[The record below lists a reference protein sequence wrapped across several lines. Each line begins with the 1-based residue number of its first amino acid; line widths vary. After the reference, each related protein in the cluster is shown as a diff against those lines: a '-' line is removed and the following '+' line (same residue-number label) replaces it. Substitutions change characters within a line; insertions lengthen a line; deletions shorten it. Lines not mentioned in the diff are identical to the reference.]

1 MSCRD
6 CASTSD
12 RLSSVC
18 TATVDRLYGAEVNDQ
33 ERHEAT
39 PDAQAG
45 YLRIGEL
52 AKRTGVSPELLRAWE
67 QRYGLLQPTRTAGGF
82 RLYSAADEARVRR
95 MQRIVSGG
103 LAAAQAA
110 RLVRSGGEPAPRAVA
125 TSVSTLEDA
134 AGSLAAS
141 LDRLDEPA
149 ANSALDRLFSAY
161 TIETVLQDVVIPY
174 LHRLGERWEAG
185 EVSVA
190 QEHFAS
196 NLIRGR
202 LLGLAQGW
210 GQGRGPGAILACV
223 PGEHH
228 ELGLLAFGVA
238 LRRRGWRITY
248 LGTDSPIGAVA
259 DIVRSLAPAVV
270 VLLSMNPD
278 NFLDHAREI
287 ADLAA
292 QVQFAIAGS
301 GATPEV
307 AQLTKTRVLDQD
319 PVSAAETIDR
329 DHPAR
334 DDDRRRS

>member
-1 MSCRD
+1 
-6 CASTSD
+6 
-12 RLSSVC
+12 
-18 TATVDRLYGAEVNDQ
+18 VNEQ
-33 ERHEAT
+33 QNHQAM

-45 YLRIGEL
+45 FLRIGQL

-82 RLYSAADEARVRR
+82 RLYSAADEARVQR
-95 MQRIVSGG
+95 MQSLVSGG

-110 RLVRSGGEPAPRAVA
+110 HLILSGAEPAPRTVSGSA
-125 TSVSTLEDA
+125 TTLEDA
-134 AGSLAAS
+134 AGNLTAS
-141 LDRLDEPA
+141 LDRLDEQA
-149 ANSALDRLFSAY
+149 ANTALDRLFSAY
-161 TIETVLQDVVIPY
+161 TVETVLRDVVLPY

-210 GQGRGPGAILACV
+210 GQGQGPGAILACV
-223 PGEHH
+223 PGEQH

-248 LGTDSPIGAVA
+248 LGTDSPIDAVA
-259 DIVRSLAPAVV
+259 DIAPSLAPTVV
-270 VLLSMNPD
+270 VLLSMNPER
-278 NFLDHAREI
+278 FLDHAREI
-287 ADLAA
+287 EKLAN
-292 QVQFAIAGS
+292 QVQVMIAGT

-307 AQLTKTRVLDQD
+307 ARHTQTHVLDQD
-319 PVSAAETIDR
+319 PVSAAGIIDR
-329 DHPAR
+329 DYSAPR
-334 DDDRRRS
+334 

>member
-1 MSCRD
+1 MNVDSLY
-6 CASTSD
+6 ST
-12 RLSSVC
+12 
-18 TATVDRLYGAEVNDQ
+18 AVNEQ
-33 ERHEAT
+33 RNRQAT
-39 PDAQAG
+39 PDPAPG

-67 QRYGLLQPTRTAGGF
+67 QRYGLLQPTRTPGGF
-82 RLYSAADEARVRR
+82 RLYSAADEARVQQ
-95 MQRIVSGG
+95 MQDLVSGG

-110 RLVRSGGEPAPRAVA
+110 HLLLSGGEPAPRTVSASA
-125 TSVSTLEDA
+125 TIVDEEVTNLT
-134 AGSLAAS
+134 AS
-141 LDRLDEPA
+141 LDRLDEQA
-149 ANSALDRLFSAY
+149 ASAALDRLFAAY
-161 TIETVLQDVVIPY
+161 TVETVLQDVVLPY

-196 NLIRGR
+196 NLLRGR

-210 GQGRGPGAILACV
+210 GQGQGPGAVLACL

-248 LGTDSPIGAVA
+248 LGTNSPIGAVA
-259 DIVRSLAPAVV
+259 DIARSLRPSVV

-278 NFLDHAREI
+278 NFLDHAPETKK
-287 ADLAA
+287 LAK
-292 QVQFAIAGS
+292 QVPIVIAGM
-301 GATPEV
+301 GATLEV
-307 AQLTKTRVLDQD
+307 ARQTQTRVLDQD
-319 PVSAAETIDR
+319 PVSAAKTIDR

-334 DDDRRRS
+334 ADARPRSG

>member
-1 MSCRD
+1 VIVD
-6 CASTSD
+6 CLYST
-12 RLSSVC
+12 
-18 TATVDRLYGAEVNDQ
+18 AVNDQ
-33 ERHEAT
+33 QNRQAM

-45 YLRIGEL
+45 FLRIGQL

-67 QRYGLLQPTRTAGGF
+67 QRYGLLQPTRTPGGF
-82 RLYSAADEARVRR
+82 RLYSAADEARVQR
-95 MQRIVSGG
+95 MQRLVSGG

-110 RLVRSGGEPAPRAVA
+110 RLVLSGGEPAPGAA
-125 TSVSTLEDA
+125 STSTTIVDEESANLT
-134 AGSLAAS
+134 AS
-141 LDRLDEPA
+141 LDRLDEQA
-149 ANSALDRLFSAY
+149 ANTALDRLFSAY
-161 TIETVLQDVVIPY
+161 TVETFLQDVVIPY

-196 NLIRGR
+196 SLLRGR

-210 GQGRGPGAILACV
+210 GQGQGPGAVLACL

-228 ELGLLAFGVA
+228 ELGLLVFGVA

-259 DIVRSLAPAVV
+259 DIARSLAPAVV
-270 VLLSMNPD
+270 VLLSMNPA
-278 NFLDHAREI
+278 NFLNHANEI
-287 ADLAA
+287 KKLAK
-292 QVQFAIAGS
+292 QLPVMTAGR

-307 AQLTKTRVLDQD
+307 ARQVQTRVLDQD

-329 DHPAR
+329 DHPTPR
-334 DDDRRRS
+334 